1 MFSKPKLQAFIQSFF
16 GRTMILISLLM
27 LCRVLAMYYIPLNDS
42 TEARYAEIARLMLS
56 SNNWVS
62 LMHYPNQYF
71 WAKPPLSTW
80 LSAISMQ
87 EFGVSALAAR
97 LPAIFLSI
105 FCLAAVYRMALSKF
119 AYRGAVWSVAVLATS
134 FYFLL
139 DAGTV
144 MTDPALLSC
153 VTLVMVSFWLR
164 MQKEHPV
171 WGYLVFI
178 GWGLGLLAKGPVVAV
193 FTVLPL
199 IFWLTL
205 SKQWKACW
213 SLLPWVKGSLL
224 TLVIAL
230 PWYIL
235 AERRMPGF
243 LSYFIIGEHFMRFL
257 KPGWT
262 GDLYGF
268 AHKEPMG
275 MIWVFLL
282 LGTLPWSGMLVLWM
296 TTHKKLWKIEAQ
308 DKAWYQYLL
317 CFILVPIVFF
327 SFARNIIYPYV
338 FPVLPAFALLVTT
351 ILLRLDKEHV
361 LRRFFYT
368 TSLVMGLVLVA
379 ASALFIVYP
388 STFSKSTDQM
398 IMAWQKHRSSPQERI
413 IYALNAPEYSSMF
426 YSHGEALATRDE
438 AQLCKWLEQG
448 PQYLVLD
455 SVEPCKFQSD
465 IQQQYQAI
473 ISIAHRQRVDSLYR
487 IDNLPEFCKKY
498 S

>member
-1 MFSKPKLQAFIQSFF
+1 MFSKHKLQAFSQSFY
-16 GRTMILISLLM
+16 GRTIILVSILM
-27 LCRVLAMYYIPLNDS
+27 LCRMIAMYFIPLNDS

-87 EFGVSALAAR
+87 ELGVNALAAR
-97 LPAIFLSI
+97 LPAMLLSI
-105 FCLAAVYRMALSKF
+105 FCLAAVYRMALSKCGP
-119 AYRGAVWSVAVLATS
+119 RGAVWAVGVLATT

-164 MQKEHPV
+164 MQDEHPL
-171 WGYLVFI
+171 WGYVVFI

-199 IFWLTL
+199 LFWLTL

-213 SLLPWVKGSLL
+213 NLLPWVKGSLL
-224 TLVIAL
+224 TLIIAL

-235 AERRMPGF
+235 AEQRMPGF

-275 MIWVFLL
+275 MIWAFLF
-282 LGTLPWSGMLVLWM
+282 LGTLPWSGMLMVWM
-296 TTHKKLWKIEAQ
+296 TTDKKLWKINEK

-317 CFILVPIVFF
+317 CFILVPIIFF

-338 FPVLPAFALLVTT
+338 FPVLPAFALLVTSVLVRLEKEH
-351 ILLRLDKEHV
+351 LLR
-361 LRRFFYT
+361 RIFYI
-368 TSLVMGLVLVA
+368 TSMVM
-379 ASALFIVYP
+379 ALLLIVVSILFNTYP

-398 IMAWQKHRSSPQERI
+398 ISAWQKHRLSPQERI

-438 AQLCKWLEQG
+438 AQLCKWLAQG
-448 PQYLVLD
+448 PQYVVLD
-455 SVEPCKFQSD
+455 SVEPCAFQLP

-473 ISIAHRQRVDSLYR
+473 ISIAHRQRVDTLYR
-487 IDNLPEFCKKY
+487 IDTLPSFCQKY